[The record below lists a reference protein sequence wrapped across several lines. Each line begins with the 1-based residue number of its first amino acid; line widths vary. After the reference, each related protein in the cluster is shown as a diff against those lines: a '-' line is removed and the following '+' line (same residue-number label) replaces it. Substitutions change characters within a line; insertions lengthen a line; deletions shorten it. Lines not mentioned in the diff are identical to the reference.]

1 MICFFRLYIYIC
13 VCVFAHIHTY
23 SFLCY
28 QSKFQK
34 QKTARIDGL
43 FGRNYFDS
51 VVCNIQLRAL
61 LPFSFRKG
69 AWFFFFFPLL
79 CLFATLF
86 HYFYFKDLNLT
97 LILKL
102 SILLHHKASSSAEN
116 ESFQELLCITEI

>member
-1 MICFFRLYIYIC
+1 MC
-13 VCVFAHIHTY
+13 VCVRVRAFANMHTY

-34 QKTARIDGL
+34 QKIVRIDGL
-43 FGRNYFDS
+43 FGRNYFDR

-69 AWFFFFFPLL
+69 AWFFFFPLL

-102 SILLHHKASSSAEN
+102 SILLYHKASSSAEN